1 MNLRLVR
8 HAPVLLLTAVLLVA
22 CLPSARPPAPVLLY
36 TLQPARQERLAADFA
51 DFTEMILILPVR
63 LAPQLQER
71 GLVVRRADGGL
82 RTAPGHLWAG
92 PLDEQ
97 IGASLAAGLRDLLG
111 TEQVAVFPGPRF
123 AVTRY
128 QVEVEVTGFSGDAA
142 SFTLQA
148 VYTVSDALHRRM
160 LARRAF
166 QQTLPVEAPDHAGT
180 VTAAARAVDGLSR
193 EVAAALLAARRSPQ
207 PGVPA
212 HAP

>member
-1 MNLRLVR
+1 MNLRLGR
-8 HAPVLLLTAVLLVA
+8 HAVPLLLTALLLAA
-22 CLPSARPPAPVLLY
+22 CLPSAGPPAPVSLY
-36 TLQPARQERLAADFA
+36 TLQPARQERLAPDFA
-51 DFTEMILILPVR
+51 DFAEMILILPVR
-63 LAPQLQER
+63 LAPPLQER

-193 EVAAALLAARRSPQ
+193 EVAAALLAVRRSPQ
-207 PGVPA
+207 PGAHA